1 MGINTTMRSTSE
13 RAEDLLGL
21 LGSPI
26 KPHLPAVSRFLVV
39 ATFYEDALRIIYQ
52 WSDQIEY
59 LEKARHFPGCTAP
72 IFLGFNAVVSNVK
85 KYIMR

>member
-1 MGINTTMRSTSE
+1 MGINTTVRSTSE
-13 RAEDLLGL
+13 RAEHLLGL

-52 WSDQIEY
+52 WSDQIQY
-59 LEKARHFPGCTAP
+59 LEKVRHFPVGTAS
-72 IFLGFNAVVSNVK
+72 IFLGFNAMVNNVK
-85 KYIMR
+85 QNI